1 MGHKEQQKIVIQDIG
16 LMANHV
22 KVLRNKGEE
31 CSFMDLGGVV
41 PIGGN

>member
-1 MGHKEQQKIVIQDIG
+1 
-16 LMANHV
+16 MANHV

-31 CSFMDLGGVV
+31 CSFMDLGGAVKEE